1 MPADREGEGVA
12 QLVDVVR
19 TLLGPSGCEWDQAQT
34 LSTLRT
40 YLLEETYELVEAME
54 KSPEAHREELGD
66 MMFQIVFQCAIRERE
81 GLFSLDDAARDVAE
95 KLIRRHPHVWGPGR
109 PSAGASG
116 ENAPGGQATGPGP
129 DGVARMGQG
138 ERGWE
143 SLKVAEKQKSSLMDD
158 VPPTLPALMESE
170 KIQRRA
176 ASAGFDWPDRQGPRL
191 KVDEEL
197 LELEEAVADGDPD
210 RIEDELGD
218 VLFALV
224 NLARHVHVSPEL
236 ALRRASRKFAERFR
250 IMEQYAREGGNTLYQ
265 MSLDE
270 LEALWVRSKGS

>member
-1 MPADREGEGVA
+1 MPTDHEGAGVA

-19 TLLGPSGCEWDQAQT
+19 TLLGPSGCEWDRAQT

-66 MMFQIVFQCAIRERE
+66 MMFQIVFQCAIREQE
-81 GLFSLDDAARDVAE
+81 GLFALDDAARGVAE
-95 KLIRRHPHVWGPGR
+95 KLVRRHPHVWGPGNTL
-109 PSAGASG
+109 AGGLS
-116 ENAPGGQATGPGP
+116 Q
-129 DGVARMGQG
+129 DRVARMGQG

-143 SLKVAEKQKSSLMDD
+143 SLKVAEKRKSSLMDD
-158 VPPTLPALMESE
+158 IPPTLPALMESE

-176 ASAGFDWPDRQGPRL
+176 ASAGFDWPDREGPRR

-197 LELEEAVADGDPD
+197 VELEEAVASGDPD

-224 NLARHVHVSPEL
+224 NLARHVHVAPEL

-250 IMEQYAREGGNTLYQ
+250 NMEQFARADGKTLYE
-265 MSLDE
+265 MNLDD
-270 LEALWVRSKGS
+270 LDALWVRAKEI